1 MVLTSCLALTGAE
14 EWSRLVADPDLLQF
28 MRQIRVE
35 AELLRAVAHE
45 ADTEVATIVAASRR
59 KRELE
64 RLRRERQGARS
75 TKRAR

>member
-45 ADTEVATIVAASRR
+45 ADTEVAIIVAASRR